1 MVMVAQAFAA
11 MRQNVATKRLAWLL
25 YGTYGLQ
32 LLLGTLNVILL
43 APVWLQ
49 LVHLLLSDV
58 IWFAFVALAAHS
70 FERDEVD
77 IPAAAT

>member
-1 MVMVAQAFAA
+1 
-11 MRQNVATKRLAWLL
+11 
-25 YGTYGLQ
+25 

-58 IWFAFVALAAHS
+58 IWFAFVALAAYS
-70 FERDEVD
+70 FERDE
-77 IPAAAT
+77 INLPAATT

>member
-1 MVMVAQAFAA
+1 

-58 IWFAFVALAAHS
+58 IWFAFVALAAYS
-70 FERDEVD
+70 FERDEVA
-77 IPAAAT
+77 IPAATT